1 MKTHPATTTRRWL
14 QTLLQ
19 VLSELAWNAA

>member
-1 MKTHPATTTRRWL
+1 MKTNPATTTRRWL

-19 VLSELAWNAA
+19 LLSELAWNAA